1 MSGPDDRLAELARKL
16 GIGLIVNDVEPGP
29 PARIVATAI
38 LDGDSTEL
46 VGVGPT
52 EDDAWADLAR
62 AAITWKGND
71 PRNIRTYL
79 GGI

>member
-1 MSGPDDRLAELARKL
+1 MTGPNDRLADLARTL
-16 GIGLIVNDVEPGP
+16 GIGLMVNDIEPGP

-46 VGVGPT
+46 VGTGST
-52 EDDAWADLAR
+52 EDEAWADLAR
-62 AAITWKGND
+62 AAITWKGKD
-71 PRNIRTYL
+71 PRNIRTYW